1 MAAFTGLTNLLDKNL
16 GAEVVS
22 VSDDFFAESENL
34 IKTSEAVFDA
44 DRFTEKGKWMDG
56 WESRRRRV
64 PGHDWCILKLAQT
77 GYIRGFDIDT
87 SHFLG
92 NHPPFASIEA
102 CRVNSVEDLAT
113 APWAEITP
121 QTALLAGSHNYVG
134 TIYSGPWTHVRL
146 NIFPD
151 GGVARLRAY
160 GEMIAGESLGGNL
173 EVIDL
178 AALKNGGRAIA
189 CSDMFFGKAEHL
201 IHPGDAKNMG
211 GGWESRRR
219 RDNGHDWA
227 ILQLAAR
234 SVLETIEIDTKH
246 FKGNFPDH
254 CILEGIDWSG
264 AQPVDLINTKD
275 WTELSP
281 PLPLQMDAN
290 QAVTIKKED
299 QCFTHVRI
307 RIFPCGGVSR
317 LRVYGRISNNSDS
330 PGSPLTNHLNKL
342 STTECFESLLK
353 CCGSTEWAR
362 RITAAR
368 PFTHENEL
376 FARAHEYWWSLSV
389 NDWKE
394 AFSHHPAIGAD
405 KESLRKKFAKIE
417 SWSSEEQAGVNGASE
432 NTLSN
437 LARGNQEYLSKF
449 GYVFLVC
456 ATGKSADEMLDLL
469 RKRLP
474 NDVDNE
480 IRKAAAEQA
489 KITEIRLNKLK
500 ETI

>member
-1 MAAFTGLTNLLDKNL
+1 MAAFTGLTNLLDKTL
-16 GAEVVS
+16 GAKVVS

-34 IKTSEAVFDA
+34 IEPSEAIFDP

-64 PGHDWCILKLAQT
+64 PGHDWCVLKLAQA
-77 GYIRGFDIDT
+77 GCIRGFDIDT

-102 CRVNSVEDLAT
+102 CRVDSDEELVTAT
-113 APWAEITP
+113 WTEITP

-134 TIYSGPWTHVRL
+134 TIFSGPWTHIRL

-160 GEMIAGESLGGNL
+160 GEMVTHDSLNQNPEPL
-173 EVIDL
+173 DL
-178 AALKNGGRAIA
+178 AALKNGGRALA

-219 RDNGHDWA
+219 RDSGHDWA

-234 SVLETIEIDTKH
+234 STLETIEVDTKH

-254 CILEGIDWSG
+254 CTLEGIDWSG
-264 AQPVDLINTKD
+264 AQPVDLINTQQ
-275 WTELSP
+275 WIELAAE
-281 PLPLQMDAN
+281 LPLQMDAN
-290 QAVTIKKED
+290 QVVPVTKTE
-299 QCFTHVRI
+299 QCFTHLRI

-317 LRVYGRISNNSDS
+317 LRVYGKLASETES
-330 PGSPLTNHLNKL
+330 PGSALTEYLNQL
-342 STTECFESLLK
+342 SPEQAAEALLK

-362 RITAAR
+362 RMTAAR
-368 PFTHENEL
+368 PFAHEQAL
-376 FARAHEYWWSLSV
+376 FARANEYWWSLTV

-394 AFSHHPAIGAD
+394 AYSHHPAIGAD
-405 KESLRKKFAKIE
+405 KEALRKKFAKTE
-417 SWSSEEQAGVNGASE
+417 TWSTEEQSGVNNASEE
-432 NTLSN
+432 TLSA
-437 LARGNQEYLSKF
+437 LASGNQEYLDKF

-456 ATGKSADEMLDLL
+456 ATGKSADEMLSLL

-474 NDVDNE
+474 NDADNE

-489 KITEIRLNKLK
+489 KITEIRLHKLK
-500 ETI
+500 ETL